1 MVAVQAVLQSDKG
14 MGSLPGGS
22 LNFERWIKHGLMA
35 DDLLNSS
42 NDSEQLLL
50 QGSPLPSFGCTA
62 HECHCSLA
70 HCVHQAVFSEGLLEC
85 PPYSSLCAES
95 LVSSR

>member
-42 NDSEQLLL
+42 NDSEELLL
-50 QGSPLPSFGCTA
+50 QGILLLFLLLWLYCT
-62 HECHCSLA
+62 
-70 HCVHQAVFSEGLLEC
+70 
-85 PPYSSLCAES
+85 
-95 LVSSR
+95 

>member
-1 MVAVQAVLQSDKG
+1 MWLANTGMTSFGMVGVQAVLQSDKG

-42 NDSEQLLL
+42 NDSEELLL
-50 QGSPLPSFGCTA
+50 QGLPLLFLWLYCT
-62 HECHCSLA
+62 
-70 HCVHQAVFSEGLLEC
+70 
-85 PPYSSLCAES
+85 
-95 LVSSR
+95 